1 MYSKETFAR
10 RLKDLLDK
18 RGMTQRALSEKL
30 ETTEVTVSRYVSGC
44 RTPNIETT
52 VEIAE
57 ILGVSL
63 NELVGI
69 DPPAKE
75 RPSPDVSVLVSCYSK
90 ASPDDRKVLWS
101 LLDRY
106 MTPEQRVVIQSI
118 LNEEKAAAV

>member
-30 ETTEVTVSRYVSGC
+30 ETTEVTVSRYVSGY

-106 MTPEQRVVIQSI
+106 MTPEQRVMIQSI
-118 LNEEKAAAV
+118 LSEEKAAAV

>member
-1 MYSKETFAR
+1 M
-10 RLKDLLDK
+10 
-18 RGMTQRALSEKL
+18 
-30 ETTEVTVSRYVSGC
+30 SRYVSGY